1 MPDMI
6 NKILT
11 IQTKT
16 VLKEK
21 FRQIQYKEVLKLST
35 LKTMLREV
43 KLETE
48 NLQIFKYQANRLQYL
63 QIEEN

>member
-11 IQTKT
+11 IQTKI

-21 FRQIQYKEVLKLST
+21 SRQIQYKEALKLST

-48 NLQIFKYQANRLQYL
+48 NLQIFKYQANKLQYP
-63 QIEEN
+63 QKEEN